1 MSATEEK
8 APVEPT
14 AASQNPEASET
25 TATTSTPAPEP
36 IGEPTADVK
45 PTAEAPAPAPAE
57 IPAPAKTET
66 STSSEPSWP
75 ELKDD
80 HPLSKL
86 LAELPQITKDADYNE
101 VYGIELGPAK
111 PFHSK
116 LILQKFLR
124 ANSNDLGK
132 AKEQLLATLKWR
144 KEFQPLKAKEES
156 FEKGR
161 FAGLGYVI
169 KLSVPA
175 STNKID
181 VATFNIYG
189 AVKDNKAAFGDLDG
203 FIRWRVGLM
212 ELGVEKL
219 GLDKATQPIP
229 NFGEGPDP
237 YQGIQIHDYLN
248 VSFLRMDP
256 DAKAASKKTIETFQK
271 YYPETLSRKF
281 FVNVPVVMGW
291 LFSAMKLFVA
301 KETVKKFT
309 VLSYGEQLANELGP
323 EVPVVYGGKGDNL
336 ETVGETLKL
345 E

>member
-45 PTAEAPAPAPAE
+45 PTTEAPTEAPAEAPAEALAETLAEAPAE
-57 IPAPAKTET
+57 VPAPAKTET

-111 PFHSK
+111 PFHTK

-124 ANSNDLGK
+124 ANSNDSGK

-169 KLSVPA
+169 ELESVPA
-175 STNKID
+175 STNKMD

-203 FIRWRVGLM
+203 YVYSHQLLRTEEPSFGNTFPISNHANYYCFTIMDIQSRSKPGTNFHQ
-212 ELGVEKL
+212 KL
-219 GLDKATQPIP
+219 
-229 NFGEGPDP
+229 F
-237 YQGIQIHDYLN
+237 YVLN
-248 VSFLRMDP
+248 SAID
-256 DAKAASKKTIETFQK
+256 
-271 YYPETLSRKF
+271 TLS
-281 FVNVPVVMGW
+281 
-291 LFSAMKLFVA
+291 
-301 KETVKKFT
+301 T
-309 VLSYGEQLANELGP
+309 
-323 EVPVVYGGKGDNL
+323 GD
-336 ETVGETLKL
+336 ED
-345 E
+345 

>member
-14 AASQNPEASET
+14 AASQNPEVSET
-25 TATTSTPAPEP
+25 TVTTSTPAPEP

-45 PTAEAPAPAPAE
+45 PTAEAPAEAPAE
-57 IPAPAKTET
+57 VPAPAKTET

-111 PFHSK
+111 PFHTK

-169 KLSVPA
+169 ELKSVPA
-175 STNKID
+175 STNKMD

-203 FIRWRVGLM
+203 YVYSHKLLRTE
-212 ELGVEKL
+212 ELSFGNTFPISNHASYYCFTIMDTQSRSKPGTNFHQKL
-219 GLDKATQPIP
+219 
-229 NFGEGPDP
+229 F
-237 YQGIQIHDYLN
+237 YVLN
-248 VSFLRMDP
+248 SAID
-256 DAKAASKKTIETFQK
+256 
-271 YYPETLSRKF
+271 TLS
-281 FVNVPVVMGW
+281 
-291 LFSAMKLFVA
+291 
-301 KETVKKFT
+301 T
-309 VLSYGEQLANELGP
+309 
-323 EVPVVYGGKGDNL
+323 GD
-336 ETVGETLKL
+336 GD
-345 E
+345 